1 MYGSKTLPKQP
12 SSSQLAQRAVNV
24 NLRVVLE
31 VIAFGREKTPNFQL
45 ERYLCKIFTKLY
57 K

>member
-1 MYGSKTLPKQP
+1 MYGSNTLPKQP

-31 VIAFGREKTPNFQL
+31 VIAFAEK
-45 ERYLCKIFTKLY
+45 
-57 K
+57 